1 MKIKL
6 ADGSVKEFK
15 DGMTALEI
23 AKELSQ
29 KLGKSAVAAKIDG
42 TVTELTAVPDVY
54 KRQYL

>member
-6 ADGSVKEFK
+6 ADGNVKEFK

-29 KLGKSAVAAKIDG
+29 KLGKPRLRQKW
-42 TVTELTAVPDVY
+42 TV
-54 KRQYL
+54 R